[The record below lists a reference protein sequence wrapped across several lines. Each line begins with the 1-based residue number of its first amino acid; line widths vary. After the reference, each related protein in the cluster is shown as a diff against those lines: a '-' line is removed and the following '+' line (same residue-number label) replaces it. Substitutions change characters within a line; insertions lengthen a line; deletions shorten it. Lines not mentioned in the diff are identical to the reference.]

1 MFEDLAPGLLRHLVD
16 NWAMSESISGLALCL
31 GMTMRGLVAVI
42 VFMTMTLALHS
53 VAALKLALHS
63 LPGVV
68 DHTLGATPH
77 GAILWRLL
85 SSALNLNASN
95 DDLANRSLD
104 ELDCDRRN
112 AIDKSV
118 ANFNNSDFDIDN
130 LEMLVLIDTL
140 GTNSQTV
147 S

>member
-1 MFEDLAPGLLRHLVD
+1 
-16 NWAMSESISGLALCL
+16 MSESISGLTLCL
-31 GMTMRGLVAVI
+31 AMTMRGLVAVI
-42 VFMTMTLALHS
+42 VFMTMTLALTLHS

-63 LPGVV
+63 PPGVV